1 MRAISKKEIRDED
14 QMEHLKTALRIV
26 NVIHKK
32 LTSEIDRK
40 KPFKR
45 SYRTIDRCIDSLR
58 DHTDWAHNVTRKDR
72 IKRDLKRCS
81 MALIFLEDVV

>member
-1 MRAISKKEIRDED
+1 MIRQVRDDD

-32 LTSEIDRK
+32 LTSEIERK

-45 SYRTIDRCIDSLR
+45 SYKTIDRCIDSLR

-72 IKRDLKRCS
+72 LKRDLRRCS
-81 MALIFLEDVV
+81 LALIFLDDVV